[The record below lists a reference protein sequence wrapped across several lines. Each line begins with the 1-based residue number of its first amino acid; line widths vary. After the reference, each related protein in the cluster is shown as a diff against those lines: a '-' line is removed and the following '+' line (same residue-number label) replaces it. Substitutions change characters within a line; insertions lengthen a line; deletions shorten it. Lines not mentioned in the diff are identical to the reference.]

1 MNYRRDIRAVSPYLS
16 TETYTGMKLLPFQS
30 LVRHGGFP
38 ALPILV
44 SPDVDL
50 AYLRFSQ
57 GSAQPPHLSINHV
70 LHDRGH
76 QYIMSSHL
84 RVHLT
89 HSVRTRASNLN
100 SSTDLVRLFCP
111 LC

>member
-1 MNYRRDIRAVSPYLS
+1 MVVSDVNNVTRVKHTSSYERELLNYRRDIRAVSPYLS

-50 AYLRFSQ
+50 AYLRF
-57 GSAQPPHLSINHV
+57 HKEVHN
-70 LHDRGH
+70 LH
-76 QYIMSSHL
+76 I
-84 RVHLT
+84 
-89 HSVRTRASNLN
+89 
-100 SSTDLVRLFCP
+100 
-111 LC
+111 